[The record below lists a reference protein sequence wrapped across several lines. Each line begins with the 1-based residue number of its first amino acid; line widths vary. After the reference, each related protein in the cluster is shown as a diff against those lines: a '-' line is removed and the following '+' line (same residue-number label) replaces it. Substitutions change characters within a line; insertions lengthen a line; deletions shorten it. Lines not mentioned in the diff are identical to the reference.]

1 MSVSA
6 VLSVLLGCVVLFGA
20 LAKILAPGQTRSALA
35 TFGVTST
42 AKRSGIWVTVVAS
55 ELALGAGLLAGLRVA
70 AMGTAGLMAL
80 WTIALALALRSGH
93 RGQRCGCFGARSTVN
108 SMALVRNT
116 LLAGFAVAI
125 SVLPSMTPSA
135 QTWLTIGVA
144 LALVAVAALAVVV
157 LALAREVGELRLR
170 VAPELALELEG
181 EGPSLGT
188 RLDAIEQF
196 TCHPQAQLAV
206 AVFAS
211 DGCALCRALEPSIA
225 QLDRDEFLSL
235 EVFDEVADQHVWA
248 ELAIPGSPYA
258 VVMSIDGQALAKGT
272 FNSYG
277 QLQGLIAAADARRQ
291 TAHA

>member
-6 VLSVLLGCVVLFGA
+6 VLSVFLGCVVLFGA
-20 LAKILAPGQTRSALA
+20 VAKVLAPAQTSGALA

-42 AKRSGIWVTVVAS
+42 ALRSGIWVAIVAS
-55 ELALGAGLLAGLRVA
+55 ELTLGAGLLAGSA
-70 AMGTAGLMAL
+70 AAALGTACLMAL
-80 WTIALALALRSGH
+80 WTIALALSLRSGH
-93 RGQRCGCFGARSTVN
+93 GGQRCGCFGARSTVN
-108 SMALVRNT
+108 RTALARNI
-116 LLAGFAVAI
+116 LLTGIAIVI
-125 SVLPSMTPSA
+125 SVLPAVTPSA

-144 LALVAVAALAVVV
+144 LALAAVAALAVVV
-157 LALAREVGELRLR
+157 IALAREVGELRLR
-170 VAPELALELEG
+170 VGPELALELEG
-181 EGPSLGT
+181 EGPALGA
-188 RLDAIEQF
+188 RLDAIEHF

-211 DGCALCRALEPSIA
+211 QGCALCRSLEPAVA
-225 QLDRDEFLSL
+225 QLDRDELLSL
-235 EVFDEVADQHVWA
+235 ELFDEVADQQVWA

-258 VVMSIDGQALAKGT
+258 VVMSIDGHALAKGT